1 MFRNI
6 FGTGVNR
13 RDFLAGSAA
22 IGVSLTGMPRMTLG
36 AEEDMKLNFFNWGT
50 YMNPDS
56 LDNFEDKTGI
66 SVEMDLYGSNT
77 ELFGKLKG
85 GNPGYDV
92 IVPSQDFVERM
103 IKADM
108 LMQLDHEKIPN
119 FENIEKRFQD
129 VPFDPGRKYSL
140 PYMWGTTG
148 IGYRKSAFDETP
160 NSWEW
165 LYDSEAKSG
174 RIALLKPCRTLL
186 SGANQYLGHSVNTT
200 ADGNLKEAEE
210 LIINQKPHI
219 RTFTPDM
226 GQRLLVQRSV
236 DITMEY
242 SGDLVQVQKENPD
255 LDYVVPK
262 EGGMIWQDSLAIP
275 KGAPHPENAH
285 RFINFIH
292 AAKPHAAI
300 AEFIRYATPNAAARQ
315 YLPDDYLSN
324 SITFPPE
331 DVIAKSQY
339 QRYIG
344 QEGTEKYQAA
354 CTRIFAA

>member
-6 FGTGVNR
+6 FGAGVNR
-13 RDFLAGSAA
+13 RNFLAGSAA

-50 YMNPDS
+50 YMNPDT
-56 LDNFEDKTGI
+56 LDNFEETTGI
-66 SVEMDLYGSNT
+66 SVGMDLYGSNS

-92 IVPSQDFVERM
+92 IVPSQDFAERM

-108 LMQLDHEKIPN
+108 LMPLDHEKIPN
-119 FENIEKRFQD
+119 FENIEARFRD
-129 VPFDPGRKYSL
+129 VPFDPGREYSL

-160 NSWEW
+160 DSWKW
-165 LYDSEAKSG
+165 LYDSDAKSG
-174 RIALLKPCRTLL
+174 RIALLKACRTLM
-186 SGANQYLGHSVNTT
+186 SGANRYLGQSVNTT
-200 ADGNLKEAEE
+200 DDADLKAAEE

-219 RTFTPDM
+219 RTFSPDM
-226 GQRLLVQRSV
+226 GQRLLMQRSV

-242 SGDLVQVQKENPD
+242 SGDLVQIQKDDPD
-255 LDYVVPK
+255 LDYVLPK
-262 EGGMIWQDSLAIP
+262 EGGMIWQDNLAIP

-292 AAKPHAAI
+292 APKPHAAI
-300 AEFIRYATPNAAARQ
+300 AEFIGYGTPNKAAKQ
-315 YLPDDYLSN
+315 HVSESYLNNP
-324 SITFPPE
+324 ITFPPDE
-331 DVIAKSQY
+331 AIENCQFPL
-339 QRYIG
+339 YIG
-344 QEGTEKYQAA
+344 QAGTEKYQAA